1 MKILLRNPRLRLNC
15 LLYIERKVKP
25 SENYHELIE
34 FLNSLDRQ
42 LEITVLAMR
51 YMDEM
56 KMIALMKAFKPGT
69 LEEIMFSDYPNK
81 LVDIDDFVKMDQ
93 WKQAKRVTI
102 ERLSLDFSS
111 HFHHFHHFEQFK
123 INVESITL
131 DDMLAMK
138 KVFSE
143 NSNFK
148 SCILRTERLPSPT
161 AINKALD
168 YPMAENL
175 LANANMNQ
183 KTFYDLSID
192 IIENI
197 VEYLDYKSQCRLRKV
212 SRGFRNIVD
221 RVKPS
226 VDGLALCFNLGNPS
240 VPVIDFRRNLKYR
253 PGFYSQILRLDYFL
267 CADHERK
274 PSENDLELIELLNS
288 LNHQLKINKLIMIK
302 IRMNAMI
309 ALLKA
314 AKPGT
319 LEEIRIGG
327 RLIKPDDITRFIDL
341 DQWKEAKRLDTDGDP
356 WSIPIG
362 RLSFDFSRHFHY
374 FNHFERFR
382 TNFEVITLDDMLEIK
397 KIFSENANFKY
408 CRITAK
414 NKPSRKEIRE
424 ALGLSNNHSS
434 VIGLYKIP
442 NSNDILKFAIYDSL
456 GYFAVKRYTDTN

>member
-138 KVFSE
+138 KE
-143 NSNFK
+143 MLNDLE
-148 SCILRTERLPSPT
+148 IL
-161 AINKALD
+161 
-168 YPMAENL
+168 
-175 LANANMNQ
+175 
-183 KTFYDLSID
+183 
-192 IIENI
+192 
-197 VEYLDYKSQCRLRKV
+197 LR
-212 SRGFRNIVD
+212 
-221 RVKPS
+221 
-226 VDGLALCFNLGNPS
+226 NP
-240 VPVIDFRRNLKYR
+240 R
-253 PGFYSQILRLDYFL
+253 LRLDYFL